1 MITFGIIDDFVGEMR
16 MQRYSEHAYSL
27 HVSPRF
33 LYHNFSK
40 HHLPI
45 NQMILSSFSKE
56 SFDKKVRFALANH
69 GHTDFYDFSLALGT
83 IMGVYNVYLY
93 QFLSEHLKKQLAS
106 QPCRF
111 FQVKKFLCKYD
122 GSFIKYFGNFYG
134 IDKDEYHGI
143 LSRMFYINS
152 DESLYA
158 NPVCLDV
165 GKILITSSLLFH
177 SIDSNDFKQDI
188 SFLISSGQM
197 VDDFKEMNQG
207 VRCYKNKQI
216 R

>member
-1 MITFGIIDDFVGEMR
+1 
-16 MQRYSEHAYSL
+16 
-27 HVSPRF
+27 
-33 LYHNFSK
+33 
-40 HHLPI
+40 
-45 NQMILSSFSKE
+45 
-56 SFDKKVRFALANH
+56 
-69 GHTDFYDFSLALGT
+69 
-83 IMGVYNVYLY
+83 
-93 QFLSEHLKKQLAS
+93 
-106 QPCRF
+106 
-111 FQVKKFLCKYD
+111 
-122 GSFIKYFGNFYG
+122 
-134 IDKDEYHGI
+134 
-143 LSRMFYINS
+143 MFYINS